1 LGRPRDDQA
10 KAQFVVFVV
19 VVLVVVVVVLVGGGV
34 IAAALL
40 AAALASEAA
49 AVALEA
55 AALAS
60 EAAAAVAFAASVL
73 FWEGWHA
80 VMPRAEMAAPAIMIL
95 RSILEVMVLV
105 PLGEIVGATVFADGV
120 SCLFDAVDAPTAKL
134 QTAQARDRSDFL
146 AFFRTVSV

>member
-95 RSILEVMVLV
+95 RSILEVMVRV
-105 PLGEIVGATVFADGV
+105 PWVIVSATDGV
-120 SCLFDAVDAPTAKL
+120 SAFGAPTAKL
-134 QTAQARDRSDFL
+134 QTAQARDRSELL
-146 AFFRTVSV
+146 AFFRAVSV